1 MGWRIKDL
9 AISTL
14 LLSLLF
20 LFPAP
25 AQQTTTPN
33 PADLCTIQGV
43 VIKASTGEPLHKA
56 TVEARPSGG
65 RFNGSTA
72 VTDAMGRFEL
82 KDLAPGRYRLS
93 AQHNGFVTQQ
103 YGQRTPEGPG
113 KELTLS
119 PAQRVSDITFPM
131 VPTAA
136 ITGHVFDEDG
146 EPVLGAQVMAMHYI
160 YADGKRQLENNGAV
174 ETNDLGE
181 YRLFGLS
188 PGQYFVQTALRTD
201 SENLTSK
208 QGDVPIYYP
217 GVPDAD
223 RAAPISV
230 SGGDEPS
237 GVDISLRPVHTV
249 AVSGQVVNA
258 GCGGTAGFGV
268 VFLGG
273 QNFSLS
279 FPVQT
284 CVVDGKAQFAFE
296 LHNLTPGS

>member
-25 AQQTTTPN
+25 AQQTPTPN

-43 VIKASTGEPLHKA
+43 VIKASTGEPLRKA
-56 TVEARPSGG
+56 TVEARPDGG
-65 RFNGSTA
+65 RFNGGTA

-82 KDLAPGRYRLS
+82 KGLAPGRYRLS

-136 ITGHVFDEDG
+136 ITGHVYDEDG
-146 EPVLGAQVMAMHYI
+146 EPVLGA
-160 YADGKRQLENNGAV
+160 
-174 ETNDLGE
+174 
-181 YRLFGLS
+181 
-188 PGQYFVQTALRTD
+188 
-201 SENLTSK
+201 
-208 QGDVPIYYP
+208 
-217 GVPDAD
+217 
-223 RAAPISV
+223 
-230 SGGDEPS
+230 
-237 GVDISLRPVHTV
+237 
-249 AVSGQVVNA
+249 
-258 GCGGTAGFGV
+258 
-268 VFLGG
+268 
-273 QNFSLS
+273 
-279 FPVQT
+279 
-284 CVVDGKAQFAFE
+284 
-296 LHNLTPGS
+296 